1 MIDKDQ
7 ARLIQQQWNNS
18 NGFSHPPARRL
29 EFKMG
34 AFVPMMRIIMD
45 GSDSVQNLWDST
57 GLEDIYGAVTDAEAP
72 EGGTY
77 AKSYASLLQ
86 LLHLAFR
93 EWAATNV
100 KATVDGTPVTVP
112 LSPKQIL
119 NMLPVMGQA
128 PAPEEPE

>member
-34 AFVPMMRIIMD
+34 AFVPMMRIVID
-45 GSDSVQNLWDST
+45 GTESVQILWDST
-57 GLEDIYGAVTDAEAP
+57 GLEEIYGEVTDTEAP

-77 AKSYASLLQ
+77 AKSYMALLQ
-86 LLHLAFR
+86 LVYLSFK
-93 EWAATNV
+93 EWAGADV
-100 KATVDGTPVTVP
+100 SATVGEIPVTVP
-112 LSPKQIL
+112 LSPKEIL
-119 NMLPVMGQA
+119 NMAPTLGQA
-128 PAPEEPE
+128 PVEEPPE